1 MQRRGVLRRIACI
14 LNEPVMGFLA
24 LAAICVGAV
33 PWLFALPPALE
44 RSLDAAGWLIIAAF
58 ALEYVVNLA
67 LARDRRAYL
76 LNPWRIVDA
85 LIILAPLVSLL
96 PFAPDALRSSPALR
110 VLRLARVLL
119 FGARARHGLAAGADM
134 GIARAAPS
142 GPPQVGELSPNGS
155 ARPLEWRELIAW
167 STRPDERW
175 VHAANLDA
183 AHIKEVARI
192 VELPDVMVD
201 AALRESSYPR
211 LESSARWA
219 AFAMSLP
226 GFGDAPRTPVLLLVS
241 ERHLLSLSLHAV
253 ELQTRPGNQELPWGT
268 RCALHVIHQVLERN
282 EMLALRVEHE
292 LTSLETLSA
301 QDSPESFFQ
310 TIFRLK
316 RNLALAKGDLWRLR
330 GLLGHL
336 AGGER
341 ELPGLGDDNECLK
354 RLAAQAD
361 YLHETIEKAHEQLL
375 TLLDLHL
382 NIASYDVNRFMRL
395 LAVVS
400 SLALIPT
407 IVGGLLGMNVLG
419 NPWPVTLAQVA
430 FGTFIL
436 MLCVLYAFLA
446 KGWLR

>member
-1 MQRRGVLRRIACI
+1 
-14 LNEPVMGFLA
+14 MGFLA
-24 LAAICVGAV
+24 LAALCVGIA
-33 PWLFALPPALE
+33 PMLFALPAPLARAL
-44 RSLDAAGWLIIAAF
+44 DIAGWAIIAAF
-58 ALEYVVNLA
+58 ALEYLANLA
-67 LARDRRAYL
+67 LASNRRAYVT
-76 LNPWRIVDA
+76 NPWRIVDA
-85 LIILAPLVSLL
+85 LIIVAPLVSLL

-110 VLRLARVLL
+110 VLRLARVIL

-142 GPPQVGELSPNGS
+142 GPPQVSELSPNGS
-155 ARPLEWRELIAW
+155 AQPLEWRELIAW

-183 AHIKEVARI
+183 AHIKELARI
-192 VELPDVMVD
+192 VQLPDVMVD

-226 GFGDAPRTPVLLLVS
+226 GWSDEPRTPVLLLVS
-241 ERHLLSLSLHAV
+241 RRHLLSLSLHPVA
-253 ELQTRPGNQELPWGT
+253 LQSQPGNDELPWGT
-268 RCALHVIHQVLERN
+268 RCALHVIREVLARN
-282 EMLALRVEHE
+282 EALALRVEHE
-292 LTSLETLSA
+292 LSTLETLPA
-301 QDSPESFFQ
+301 QESPESFFQ
-310 TIFRLK
+310 AIFRLK

-330 GLLGHL
+330 ALLGML
-336 AGGER
+336 AGGQR
-341 ELPGLGDDNECLK
+341 ELPGVGGDNACLR
-354 RLAAQAD
+354 RLADQAD

-407 IVGGLLGMNVLG
+407 IIGGLLGMNVLG
-419 NPWPVTLAQVA
+419 NPWPVTLTQIA

>member
-1 MQRRGVLRRIACI
+1 MLHRLSRI

-24 LAAICVGAV
+24 LAALCVGGA
-33 PWLFALPPALE
+33 PMLFALPPAIA
-44 RSLDAAGWLIIAAF
+44 RTLDIAGWAIIGAF
-58 ALEYVVNLA
+58 ALEYLVHLA
-67 LARDRRAYL
+67 LAPDRRAYV
-76 LNPWRIVDA
+76 LNRWRIVDA

-96 PFAPDALRSSPALR
+96 PFAPDVLRSSPALR

-119 FGARARHGLAAGADM
+119 FGARARHGLVAGAEM

-142 GPPQVGELSPNGS
+142 GPPRVTELAPEGTP
-155 ARPLEWRELIAW
+155 RPLEWRELIAW

-175 VHAANLDA
+175 VHAVNLDA
-183 AHIKEVARI
+183 AHIEEVAHI
-192 VELPDVMVD
+192 TELPDVMVD

-226 GFGDAPRTPVLLLVS
+226 GWGDEPRTPVLLLVS
-241 ERHLLSLSLHAV
+241 RRHLLSLSLHPV
-253 ELQTRPGNQELPWGT
+253 ELQSRPGNDELPWGT
-268 RCALHVIHQVLERN
+268 RCALHVIREVLERN
-282 EMLALRVEHE
+282 EALALRVEHE
-292 LTSLETLSA
+292 LAGLETLPA
-301 QDSPESFFQ
+301 QESPESFFQ
-310 TIFRLK
+310 AIFRLK
-316 RNLALAKGDLWRLR
+316 RNIVLAKGDLWRLR
-330 GLLGHL
+330 ALLGTL
-336 AGGER
+336 AEGRR
-341 ELPGLGDDNECLK
+341 ELPGLGGDNACL
-354 RLAAQAD
+354 RQLAEQAD

-407 IVGGLLGMNVLG
+407 IIGGLLGMNIAG
-419 NPWPVTLAQVA
+419 NPWPLTLAQVA

>member
-1 MQRRGVLRRIACI
+1 MHPRSVLRRISGL
-14 LNEPVMGFLA
+14 LNAPMLFTLARPVGRA
-24 LAAICVGAV
+24 LDV
-33 PWLFALPPALE
+33 
-44 RSLDAAGWLIIAAF
+44 AGWLIIAAF

-67 LARDRRAYL
+67 LAGDRRAYV
-76 LNPWRIVDA
+76 LNPWRLVDA
-85 LIILAPLVSLL
+85 LIIVAPLVSLL

-110 VLRLARVLL
+110 VLRLARVIL

-142 GPPQVGELSPNGS
+142 GPPRVSELPPNGS
-155 ARPLEWRELIAW
+155 PRPLEWRELIAW
-167 STRPDERW
+167 SRQPDERW

-183 AHIKEVARI
+183 AHIKEIARI
-192 VELPDVMVD
+192 AELPDVMID

-226 GFGDAPRTPVLLLVS
+226 GWGDEPRTPVLLLVS
-241 ERHLLSLSLHAV
+241 QRHLLSLSLHPV
-253 ELQTRPGNQELPWGT
+253 ELQSQPGNDDLPWGT
-268 RCALHVIHQVLERN
+268 RCALHVIREVLGRN
-282 EMLALRVEHE
+282 EALALRVERE
-292 LTSLETLSA
+292 LTYLETLPA
-301 QDSPESFFQ
+301 QESPESFFQ
-310 TIFRLK
+310 AIFRLK
-316 RNLALAKGDLWRLR
+316 RNLTLAKGDLWRLR
-330 GLLGHL
+330 GLLGTL

-341 ELPGLGDDNECLK
+341 ELPGLGGDNACLK
-354 RLAAQAD
+354 RLAGQAD
-361 YLHETIEKAHEQLL
+361 YLHETIEKAQEQLL

-407 IVGGLLGMNVLG
+407 IIGGLLGMNILG
-419 NPWPVTLAQVA
+419 NPWPLTLAQVA